1 MTVVGGYGESQ
12 CQMFNILLNLFPLG
26 IVIVIEIHG
35 NCWEGWQAS
44 KHVIIVADGKHMGII
59 SSIFHY
65 DVVETSTPPYLFI
78 HLLAF
83 NGFFGFFEM
92 IDKFGFDGCFFGGCF
107 TFQNGQ
113 IGSLAHL
120 HFTLVCFHTIISH
133 LCFIIIKLS

>member
-1 MTVVGGYGESQ
+1 
-12 CQMFNILLNLFPLG
+12 
-26 IVIVIEIHG
+26 
-35 NCWEGWQAS
+35 
-44 KHVIIVADGKHMGII
+44 MGII

-133 LCFIIIKLS
+133 LCFIIIKLSWILLFYSYILFFLQQIRSIFHIKLHYTSKYQLFESRVSSSLMKFDTF